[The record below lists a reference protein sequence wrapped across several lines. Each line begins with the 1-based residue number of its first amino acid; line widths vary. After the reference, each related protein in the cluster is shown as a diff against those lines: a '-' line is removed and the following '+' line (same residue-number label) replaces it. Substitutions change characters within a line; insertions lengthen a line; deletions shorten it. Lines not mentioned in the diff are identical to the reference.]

1 MSDTNKQP
9 DTLSDGHP
17 NTNPQPNIKFQ
28 NLVLSGGGL
37 LGISYIGLF
46 KYLEEH
52 NLTKDVKIVTGC
64 SAGSIFGTL
73 FALGYTSPEMMTVI
87 KAMNFTDYLKIT
99 ADSIINFF
107 KTKGLESGQ
116 NFILFLKKCIKDKT
130 GNENITFGQ
139 ILETYKITLLIGVA
153 NITTSKFEL
162 FGPHTTPDI
171 PIYLAIRTSC
181 SIPFIFEPVIINGNV
196 YCDGGLIDNLPV
208 THLLNLIN
216 QNQLLDTTIT
226 DKTITDKTITDKT
239 ITDKTIPDK
248 TITDKTITDKT
259 TETLQHNQ
267 TQDTLAIYL
276 MNKFNPI
283 LEDNYKTMSLMHYF
297 NGIFHTFTTGFINKH
312 LENLKINEKN
322 NRIKIIT
329 FEIPCDIM
337 TFIKLNASHDDI
349 DNIINIAYNY
359 TKENLVI

>member
-1 MSDTNKQP
+1 MRIKQL
-9 DTLSDGHP
+9 DKL
-17 NTNPQPNIKFQ
+17 NINFK

-46 KYLEEH
+46 KYLEEY
-52 NLTKDVKIVTGC
+52 NLSKDIKIVTGC
-64 SAGSIFGTL
+64 SAGSIFGSL
-73 FALGYTSPEMMTVI
+73 FALGYTSSEMITVI
-87 KAMNFTDYLKIT
+87 KTLNFNDYLKIT

-107 KTKGLESGQ
+107 NTKGLESGQ

-130 GNENITFGQ
+130 GNENITFCQ
-139 ILETYKITLLIGVA
+139 ILETYKITLLIGVT

-181 SIPFIFEPVIINGNV
+181 AIPFIFEPVVINGNV
-196 YCDGGLIDNLPV
+196 YCDGGLIDNLPI
-208 THLLNLIN
+208 TYLLNIIN
-216 QNQLLDTTIT
+216 QNQLLDTTISDT
-226 DKTITDKTITDKT
+226 TISDKTNKIKEISEKL
-239 ITDKTIPDK
+239 
-248 TITDKTITDKT
+248 
-259 TETLQHNQ
+259 ETPQCNKIY
-267 TQDTLAIYL
+267 DTLAIYL

-312 LENLKINEKN
+312 LENLKTNETN
-322 NRIKIIT
+322 NRTKIII

-359 TKENLVI
+359 TKEQLFN

>member
-1 MSDTNKQP
+1 MIMSDTNKQP
-9 DTLSDGHP
+9 DTLSDTPPDTPQDRHP
-17 NTNPQPNIKFQ
+17 NTNPHPNIKFQ

-52 NLTKDVKIVTGC
+52 NLTKDIKIVTGC

-73 FALGYTSPEMMTVI
+73 FTLGYSSSEMMTVI

-216 QNQLLDTTIT
+216 QNQLLDTTIP
-226 DKTITDKTITDKT
+226 
-239 ITDKTIPDK
+239 DKTIPDK
-248 TITDKTITDKT
+248 T
-259 TETLQHNQ
+259 TETPQHNQ

-322 NRIKIIT
+322 NRTKIIT

>member
-1 MSDTNKQP
+1 MIMSDTNTQPEAPP
-9 DTLSDGHP
+9 DTLPS
-17 NTNPQPNIKFQ
+17 TPQDTDQNINSNPNIKFQ

-52 NLTKDVKIVTGC
+52 NLTKDIKIVTGC

-73 FALGYTSPEMMTVI
+73 FALGYTSSEMMTVI
-87 KAMNFTDYLKIT
+87 KSLNFTDYLKIT

-107 KTKGLESGQ
+107 KIKGLESGK

-181 SIPFIFEPVIINGNV
+181 SIPFIFEPVVINGNV
-196 YCDGGLIDNLPV
+196 YCDGGLIDNLPI
-208 THLLNLIN
+208 THLLKIIN
-216 QNQLLDTTIT
+216 QNQLLDKPSLDNATVETSET
-226 DKTITDKTITDKT
+226 S
-239 ITDKTIPDK
+239 
-248 TITDKTITDKT
+248 
-259 TETLQHNQ
+259 ETLETPQPNQ

-322 NRIKIIT
+322 NRTKIIT

>member
-1 MSDTNKQP
+1 MTDSNENCILEHKSDVKY
-9 DTLSDGHP
+9 
-17 NTNPQPNIKFQ
+17 K

-52 NLTKDVKIVTGC
+52 NLTKDIKIVTGC
-64 SAGSIFGTL
+64 SAGSIFGSL
-73 FALGYTSPEMMTVI
+73 FALGYTSSEMITVI
-87 KAMNFTDYLKIT
+87 KALNFTDYLKIT

-162 FGPHTTPDI
+162 FGPHTSPDI

-181 SIPFIFEPVIINGNV
+181 AIPFIFEPVIINGNV
-196 YCDGGLIDNLPV
+196 YCDGGIIDNLPV

-216 QNQLLDTTIT
+216 QNQLLDTTIP
-226 DKTITDKTITDKT
+226 DKTILDKTIL
-239 ITDKTIPDK
+239 DKTIPDK
-248 TITDKTITDKT
+248 TILDKT
-259 TETLQHNQ
+259 TEIQQNNQ
-267 TQDTLAIYL
+267 IHDTLAIYL

-297 NGIFHTFTTGFINKH
+297 NGIFHTFTTSFINKH
-312 LENLKINEKN
+312 LENLKINKKN
-322 NRIKIIT
+322 NRTKIIT

>member
-1 MSDTNKQP
+1 MIMSDTNKQP
-9 DTLSDGHP
+9 DTHPNTHP
-17 NTNPQPNIKFQ
+17 NTNPHPNIKYQ

-52 NLTKDVKIVTGC
+52 NLTRDIKIVTGC

-73 FALGYTSPEMMTVI
+73 FALGYTSSEMMTVI
-87 KAMNFTDYLKIT
+87 KALNFTDYLKIT

-116 NFILFLKKCIKDKT
+116 NFILFLKKCIRDKT

-181 SIPFIFEPVIINGNV
+181 SIPFIFEPVVINGNV
-196 YCDGGLIDNLPV
+196 YCDGGLIDNLPI
-208 THLLNLIN
+208 THLLNIIN
-216 QNQLLDTTIT
+216 QNQLLD
-226 DKTITDKTITDKT
+226 KPSL
-239 ITDKTIPDK
+239 DKTIPDK
-248 TITDKTITDKT
+248 TIPDKT
-259 TETLQHNQ
+259 TVETLEISDNIETPQFNQ

-283 LEDNYKTMSLMHYF
+283 LEDNYKTMSLMHFF

-322 NRIKIIT
+322 NRTKVIT

-359 TKENLVI
+359 TKENLIV